1 MKILMVTSEATP
13 FAKAGGL
20 ADAVSALSRALS
32 RAGHD
37 VRILLPR
44 YYSIDR
50 SSLELLEGPLAVP
63 SPGGE
68 EWTAVYKGTL
78 PASEVPVY
86 FLDHE
91 RSFGREGIYGD
102 KAQPDFA
109 DNPARFALLS
119 RSAFALCRRLGW
131 FPDILHAH
139 DWPTALAPIYLRRLE
154 GGREFAG
161 TASVLSIHNLG
172 YQGVYDK
179 GCFPALGLPWEL
191 FHGAGLEYYDRVNL
205 LKGGVSE
212 ADALSTVSPTYAR
225 EIQTPE
231 LGAGLDGLLRHRSAD
246 LVGIL
251 NGVDLEDWDP
261 RTDRLIPA
269 RYSAKDLSGK
279 AACKAALQ
287 RAFGLP
293 EDPAVPVVG
302 MVSRLADQ
310 KGIAELFGP
319 SYGSAASIC
328 EGMALQFV
336 IQGSGEKWCE
346 AELSSLAAR
355 IPNFKAR
362 IGYNEATA
370 HLIEA
375 GADFFMM
382 PSRYEPCG
390 LNQMYSLR
398 YGTLP
403 IVRRTGGLA
412 DTVENYDEESGG
424 GTGFMFDDLT
434 PRAVFDTTGWAVWV
448 WYNRPERLRAM
459 RKRAMEKDFS
469 WDRPAGEYAK
479 LYGRALER
487 SAARG
492 WPI

>member
-13 FAKAGGL
+13 FAKSGGL

-32 RAGHD
+32 KAGHD
-37 VRILLPR
+37 LRIFLPR

-50 SSLELLEGPLAVP
+50 AGLEPFGPPMAVP
-63 SPGGE
+63 TAQGE
-68 EWTAVYKGTL
+68 EWTSLYRSVL
-78 PASEVPVY
+78 PGSPVPVY

-91 RSFGREGIYGD
+91 ASFGREGIYGS
-102 KAQPDFA
+102 KAEPDYA
-109 DNPARFALLS
+109 DNPRRFALFC
-119 RSAFALCRRLGW
+119 RAAFALCRRLDW
-131 FPDILHAH
+131 YPDVVNAH
-139 DWPTALAPIYLRRLE
+139 DWPSALAPVYLRRLE
-154 GGREFAG
+154 RGGPFAG

-172 YQGVYDK
+172 YQGIYGKDRY
-179 GCFPALGLPWEL
+179 PDLGLPWEL
-191 FHGAGLEYYDRVNL
+191 FHGAGFEYYEKTNL
-205 LKGGVSE
+205 LKAGIAE
-212 ADALSTVSPTYAR
+212 ADALGTVSPTYAR

-269 RYSAKDLSGK
+269 HYSPEDLAGK
-279 AACKAALQ
+279 AACKRALQ

-293 EDPAVPVVG
+293 EDPGLPLVG

-319 SYGSAASIC
+319 AYGCAVPIC
-328 EGMALQFV
+328 ERMALQFV
-336 IQGSGEKWCE
+336 VQGSGEKWCE

-355 IPNFKAR
+355 LPNFKAR
-362 IGYNEATA
+362 IGYSEETA

-403 IVRRTGGLA
+403 IARRTGGLA
-412 DTVENYDEESGG
+412 DTIENYDQETGA
-424 GTGFMFDDLT
+424 GTGFLFDDLT
-434 PRAVFDTTGWAVWV
+434 PRSVYDTTGWAVWA
-448 WYNRPERLRAM
+448 WYNKPEHVAAMRRRAM
-459 RKRAMEKDFS
+459 ARDFS
-469 WDRPAGEYAK
+469 WDRPAAE
-479 LYGRALER
+479 YGRLF
-487 SAARG
+487 ARAVSRAG
-492 WPI
+492 GRTA